1 MRKWVFPANSKSGHL
16 EEPKFPLQMI
26 ADATNIRVSVHDLR
40 RTYITVAESTDMSV
54 LALKALV
61 NHSVG
66 NDVTEGYIQMT
77 AERLRVP
84 AQRVAD
90 RLKSLIGIEP
100 PQGANVTRMKS

>member
-1 MRKWVFPANSKSGHL
+1 MVA
-16 EEPKFPLQMI
+16 
-26 ADATNIRVSVHDLR
+26 AATNIRVSVHDLR

-61 NHSVG
+61 NHSLG
-66 NDVTEGYIQMT
+66 KDVTVGYIQMT

-90 RLKSLIGIEP
+90 RLKSLIGIESVG
-100 PQGANVTRMKS
+100 GANVVKLKG